1 MESIKKQAVFS
12 NLEEV
17 LEFVRT
23 NAKSYGMCKTTL
35 PDVILAVEELL
46 VNIIS
51 YAFPDRVNGN
61 MEVQCAKKGDSL
73 IVCIIDEGNP
83 FDVTAVAA
91 PDVSTPIHER
101 KIGGMGIFLVKNVVD
116 TILYKRKGKKNI
128 LTLKKMIE

>member
-17 LEFVRT
+17 LEFVR
-23 NAKSYGMCKTTL
+23 AKAKAYGMCKTTV

-51 YAFPDRVNGN
+51 YAFPDRENGY
-61 MEVQCAKKGDSL
+61 MEVQCSEEDNSL
-73 IVCIIDEGNP
+73 IVCIIDEGEI
-83 FDVTAVAA
+83 FDVTIVAE

-116 TILYKRKGKKNI
+116 SILYKRKGKKNI
-128 LTLKKMIE
+128 LTIKKRIK